1 MIRWL
6 KKASFFAQY
15 ELPLLDGQM
24 QFLTTYSWIDKV
36 YFSPFESGRDVAP
49 SYSRW
54 DVRAQWKSPTN
65 TWTVAAF
72 VNNVNDEI
80 GIRQID
86 RTDEAENFRRSGATT
101 NPRLFGLE
109 LRYVMQ

>member
-1 MIRWL
+1 
-6 KKASFFAQY
+6 
-15 ELPLLDGQM
+15 M
-24 QFLTTYSWIDKV
+24 QFLTTYAWIDEV
-36 YFSPFESGRDVAP
+36 YFSPFESERDVAP

-54 DVRAQWKSPTN
+54 DIRGQWRSPTN
-65 TWTVAAF
+65 TWTIAAF
-72 VNNVNDEI
+72 VNNVLDEI

-101 NPRLFGLE
+101 SPRIAGLE